1 MATQGEPMSS
11 SPGRKRIGRLLAG
24 LVVGAITLVFA
35 AMAYEFI
42 NGGNANHELTTLVPQ
57 GKFSDSIQTL
67 VNPVFA
73 IGMLVGVLVIGGI
86 GFIAYRFRDT
96 GDSPD
101 DFPVQLHGKTSFEIG
116 WTALPALILAVVGV
130 FTVLT
135 LVELNKP
142 APEAIQVE
150 VHGQQW
156 WWGFRYDLNGDGN
169 YQGAGDITTN
179 TELVI
184 PVGKTVQLSVTS
196 NDVIHS
202 FWIPA
207 LNGKRDAVPG
217 QHHPWKLEGST
228 IGVYRGQCTEFCG
241 LSHANMRMIVRV
253 VSQADYDAWVA
264 NQLKPAAEPAA
275 GSEAAAGKALF
286 LGQLCASCHL
296 INGVSNDSVNNPNS
310 GVTHQLQSG
319 VAPNLTHLMTRGTF
333 IGSIQNLYDPVD
345 PNDPT
350 KAGDPGNVS
359 LFGDPGAALTGG
371 PIDQSRVNRTE
382 LAAWIRNP
390 LAVKPAS
397 PVKNKAGLL
406 RGMPNLA
413 LTEIQIDQLVAYLTT
428 LN

>member
-1 MATQGEPMSS
+1 M
-11 SPGRKRIGRLLAG
+11 
-24 LVVGAITLVFA
+24 
-35 AMAYEFI
+35 
-42 NGGNANHELTTLVPQ
+42 
-57 GKFSDSIQTL
+57 
-67 VNPVFA
+67 
-73 IGMLVGVLVIGGI
+73 
-86 GFIAYRFRDT
+86 
-96 GDSPD
+96 
-101 DFPVQLHGKTSFEIG
+101 
-116 WTALPALILAVVGV
+116 
-130 FTVLT
+130 LT

-150 VHGQQW
+150 VYGQQW
-156 WWGFRYDLNGDGN
+156 WWGFHYDLNRDGN
-169 YQGAGDITTN
+169 YQSAGDVTTA

-184 PVGKTVQLSVTS
+184 PVGKTVELSVTS

-217 QHHPWKLEGST
+217 QHHPWKLEGNT
-228 IGVYRGQCTEFCG
+228 IGVFRGQCTEFCG

-253 VSQADYDAWVA
+253 VSQSDYDAWVA
-264 NQLKPAAEPAA
+264 NQIKPAVEPEA
-275 GSEAAAGKALF
+275 GSQAAAGKAIF
-286 LGQLCASCHL
+286 VAQLCSSCHL
-296 INGVSNDSVNNPNS
+296 INGVTNNQVNNPDT
-310 GVTHQLQSG
+310 GVAHQLQSG

-359 LFGDPGAALTGG
+359 LFGEPGAALTGG
-371 PIDQSRVNRTE
+371 PVDQSRVNRPE

-397 PVKNKAGLL
+397 PVKDKAGLL

-413 LTEIQIDQLVAYLTT
+413 LTEIQIQQLVAYLTT

>member
-1 MATQGEPMSS
+1 MSS
-11 SPGRKRIGRLLAG
+11 SPRRKRIGRLLAG
-24 LVVGAITLVFA
+24 IVVIIITVVFA

-57 GKFSDSIQTL
+57 GKFSNSIQTL
-67 VNPVFA
+67 ANPVFA
-73 IGMLVGVLVIGGI
+73 IGMLVGVLVLGGI
-86 GFIAYRFRDT
+86 GFIAYRFRDN
-96 GDSPD
+96 GDDPD
-101 DFPVQLHGKTSFEIG
+101 EFPVQLHGKTSFEIG

-150 VHGQQW
+150 VYGQQW
-156 WWGFRYDLNGDGN
+156 WWGFHYDLNRDGN
-169 YQGAGDITTN
+169 YQSAGDVTTA

-184 PVGKTVQLSVTS
+184 PVGKTVELSVTS

-217 QHHPWKLEGST
+217 QHHPWKLQGQT

-253 VSQADYDAWVA
+253 VSQSDYDAWIA
-264 NQLKPAAEPAA
+264 NQVKPAVEPAA
-275 GSEAAAGKALF
+275 GSEAAAGKAIF
-286 LGQLCASCHL
+286 VAQLCSSCHL
-296 INGVSNDSVNNPNS
+296 INGVTNDQVNNPDS

-359 LFGDPGAALTGG
+359 LFGEPGAALTGG
-371 PIDQSRVNRTE
+371 PVDQSRVNRTE

-397 PVKNKAGLL
+397 PVKNKAGLM